1 MTFSKNE
8 WVKKLKMITQA
19 CQRTCYATDG
29 CVAFQYSLDDSRHSI
44 ICLSHLV
51 LFYNIYSLCRDCKLL
66 ASPTSGKKIRGN
78 YLTGLPKCPSGKTN
92 PKCRVCM
99 VSIHFLLF
107 RVLWFWHRIQPWWVS
122 GFSDSQW
129 HKDHGGLSEKVPGWE
144 RVQTFHPSVQ

>member
-1 MTFSKNE
+1 MHLWVDNARLIEMLKPQFITGCLFHGLQFESQHELKTENLITTWQVTMIWLSVKNE

-51 LFYNIYSLCRDCKLL
+51 LFYNIYSLYRDCKLL

-92 PKCRVCM
+92 PKCRG
-99 VSIHFLLF
+99 
-107 RVLWFWHRIQPWWVS
+107 RY
-122 GFSDSQW
+122 
-129 HKDHGGLSEKVPGWE
+129 LS
-144 RVQTFHPSVQ
+144 TF